1 MTRLVIDASV
11 AIKWFIRSKNE
22 EHVPKAVEIL
32 EGIGDNRISIIQPP
46 HWMAE
51 TIAVLARLQPDKVAR
66 AIDLLDAM
74 EIPVKATASEYKL
87 ASRMALDLDHH
98 LFDTLYH
105 ALALREEATLIT
117 ADRQYFNKAAG
128 LGLINMLS
136 DFYAKLPSPAED
148 EKSPND

>member
-11 AIKWFIRSKNE
+11 SVKWFVRSKNE
-22 EHVPKAVEIL
+22 GNVPKAVEIL
-32 EGIGDNRISIIQPP
+32 NSIGDNRISIIQPP

-51 TIAVLARLQPDKVAR
+51 TIAVLARLQPEKVAR

-74 EIPVKATASEYKL
+74 EIPVKAAAPEFKL
-87 ASRMALDLDHH
+87 ASRLALDLDHH

-117 ADRQYFNKAAG
+117 ADRRYFNKAAEIG
-128 LGLINMLS
+128 SINMLTDS
-136 DFYAKLPSPAED
+136 DSGLP
-148 EKSPND
+148 N